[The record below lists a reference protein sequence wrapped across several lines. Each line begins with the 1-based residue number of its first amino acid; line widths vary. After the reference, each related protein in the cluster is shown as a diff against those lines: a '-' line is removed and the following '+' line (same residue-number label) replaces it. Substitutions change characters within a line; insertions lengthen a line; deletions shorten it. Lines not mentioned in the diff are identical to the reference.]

1 MAGTQIKIKQ
11 SAVLGKIPTAASL
24 TQGELALNTVDQ
36 KLYSKDGSNTVFE
49 IGGAS
54 AGANEIL
61 TTEYTA
67 TGGQVTF
74 NAAYVLPND
83 HVNVYYNGMKLVA
96 GDYTATS
103 GSNVVLTDGALVD
116 DLVVIE
122 VIKALPLLN
131 GSEIIEHEFTATATQ
146 TIFTIT
152 GGYHKLN
159 DTIEVFINGIKLLA
173 SVDFARTDGTNVVLT
188 TGADLDDEVTIMQ
201 IKMIALANVINSSG
215 ASAIIPA
222 GTTAERD
229 ASPLA
234 GYTRWNTTSSA
245 LESYNGVA
253 WQSIDSDT
261 TYSIQDGEL
270 SEINFTSA
278 DNTKLDGIDTGAN
291 NYTHPGTHTIADTSG
306 LQSAL
311 DGKIDDGQVL
321 TNVPVNAVFTDT
333 NTVYDDTTIQAA
345 VTLNT
350 AKVGITSVQASAIAA
365 NTLKVTNVDH
375 PLVETAVPVGAVFT
389 DTETTTSIAIAANV
403 LTYTD
408 EAGINTDID
417 LSLYLDDTNLAR
429 LTSGTLNATT
439 GLATFSRDDSS
450 TFTIDFSSLLDDT
463 TVTVNNTLTST
474 STTEALSAAQGKEL
488 KTQLDIIAAS
498 AVAMAIALG

>member
-201 IKMIALANVINSSG
+201 IKMIALANVVNSSG

-245 LESYNGVA
+245 LESYNGTT

-261 TYSIQDGEL
+261 TYSVQDGEL
-270 SEINFTSA
+270 SEINFTSG

-321 TNVPVNAVFTDT
+321 TD
-333 NTVYDDTTIQAA
+333 
-345 VTLNT
+345 
-350 AKVGITSVQASAIAA
+350 
-365 NTLKVTNVDH
+365 
-375 PLVETAVPVGAVFT
+375 VPVGAVFT
-389 DTETTTSIAIAANV
+389 DTETTTSISIAANV

-408 EAGINTDID
+408 EDGINTNID

-429 LTSGTLNATT
+429 LTSGTLNAST

>member
-201 IKMIALANVINSSG
+201 IKMIALANVVNSSG

-245 LESYNGVA
+245 LESYNGTT

-261 TYSIQDGEL
+261 TYSVQDGEL
-270 SEINFTSA
+270 SEINFTSG

-321 TNVPVNAVFTDT
+321 TDVP
-333 NTVYDDTTIQAA
+333 
-345 VTLNT
+345 
-350 AKVGITSVQASAIAA
+350 S
-365 NTLKVTNVDH
+365 
-375 PLVETAVPVGAVFT
+375 GAVFT
-389 DTETTTSIAIAANV
+389 DTETTTSISIAANV

-408 EAGINTDID
+408 EAGINTNID

-429 LTSGTLNATT
+429 LTSGTLNAST